1 MSPPTD
7 GPAITV
13 RLEAVEALATEL
25 SVLAGE
31 LSDDAAL
38 CRSAATSLYAALSGD
53 TGWSAGSAAT
63 TWSALTEVVAARS
76 GAVAGTLVS
85 AVAAYR
91 AAEAALAERI
101 AFARSEKPG
110 AGR

>member
-7 GPAITV
+7 GPVITV
-13 RLEAVEALATEL
+13 RLDAVEALAAEL
-25 SVLAGE
+25 AALAGE
-31 LSDDAAL
+31 LSDEAAL
-38 CRSAATSLYAALSGD
+38 CRSTATSLYSALSGD
-53 TGWSAGSAAT
+53 AGWSAGSAAT
-63 TWSALTEVVAARS
+63 AWAALAEVVGARS

-91 AAEAALAERI
+91 AADAAMAERI

-110 AGR
+110 VGR

>member
-7 GPAITV
+7 GPVITV
-13 RLEAVEALATEL
+13 RLDAVEALAAEL
-25 SVLAGE
+25 SALAAE

-38 CRSAATSLYAALSGD
+38 CRSAATSLYSALSGD
-53 TGWSAGSAAT
+53 EGWSAGSAAT
-63 TWSALTEVVAARS
+63 AWASLADVVGARA

-91 AAEAALAERI
+91 AADLALAERI
-101 AFARSEKPG
+101 AVGRSEKPG
-110 AGR
+110 GGR

>member
-13 RLEAVEALATEL
+13 RLDAVEALAAEL

-31 LSDDAAL
+31 LADDAAL
-38 CRSAATSLYAALSGD
+38 CHSAATSLYSGLSGD

-63 TWSALTEVVAARS
+63 GWGGLAEVVAARS
-76 GAVAGTLVS
+76 GAVAATLAS

-91 AAEAALAERI
+91 AADVALARRL
-101 AFARSEKPG
+101 AFARSEKTG
-110 AGR
+110 GGG

>member
-13 RLEAVEALATEL
+13 RLDAVEALAAEL

-31 LSDDAAL
+31 LVDDAAL
-38 CRSAATSLYAALSGD
+38 CRSTATSLYAALSGD

-63 TWSALTEVVAARS
+63 TWSALAEVVAARS
-76 GAVAGTLVS
+76 GSVAGTLVS

-91 AAEAALAERI
+91 AAETALAERI
-101 AFARSEKPG
+101 ALAGSEQSG
-110 AGR
+110 CGR

>member
-13 RLEAVEALATEL
+13 RLDAVEALAAEL
-25 SVLAGE
+25 SALAGE

-38 CRSAATSLYAALSGD
+38 CRSTATSLYVALSGD
-53 TGWSAGSAAT
+53 EGWSAGSAAT
-63 TWSALTEVVAARS
+63 AWAAVADVVAARS

-91 AAEAALAERI
+91 AADAVMAQRL

-110 AGR
+110 GGR